1 MFYRFFSFLNFWVT
15 ATNQHGVH
23 SPFVYRFVTQ
33 CLYSQPSFTNNKSL
47 NTLLKTIVYFKKN
60 SIQLVTNDADLPK
73 AIKKYVRDIEL
84 CSPSGEMLY
93 LEKLDNETIR
103 HFIIENN
110 ALNNNSVIYVHK
122 LYKNKA
128 TYNHW
133 KNIKELENVR
143 VTIDM
148 FYGGLVFFRREQ
160 VKEHFK
166 IRI

>member
-23 SPFVYRFVTQ
+23 SPFVYKFVTK
-33 CLYSQPSFTNNKSL
+33 CLYSPPSLNTNKSL
-47 NTLLKTIVYFKKN
+47 NTLLKTILYFKKN
-60 SIQLVTNDADLPK
+60 SIQLVTNDTDLPR
-73 AIKKYVRDIEL
+73 AIKKKVRDIEL
-84 CSPSGEMLY
+84 CSTSSEILY
-93 LEKLDNETIR
+93 LENLDKETIM
-103 HFIIENN
+103 HFIVKNN
-110 ALNNNSVIYVHK
+110 ALNNNSIVYVHN

-128 TYNHW
+128 TYNQW
-133 KNIKELENVR
+133 KAIKNLEKVR

-148 FYGGLVFFRREQ
+148 FYGGLVFFRKEQ

>member
-1 MFYRFFSFLNFWVT
+1 MFYRLFSLLNFWVT

-23 SPFVYRFVTQ
+23 SPFVYKFVTK
-33 CLYSQPSFTNNKSL
+33 CLYSQSSFSNNKSL

-73 AIKKYVRDIEL
+73 AIKKNLRNIEL
-84 CSPSGEMLY
+84 SSPSGEMLY
-93 LEKLDNETIR
+93 LEKLDNKIIR
-103 HFIIENN
+103 HFILENN
-110 ALNNNSVIYVHK
+110 ALNNNSVVYVHK

-133 KNIKELENVR
+133 KNIKELEKVR